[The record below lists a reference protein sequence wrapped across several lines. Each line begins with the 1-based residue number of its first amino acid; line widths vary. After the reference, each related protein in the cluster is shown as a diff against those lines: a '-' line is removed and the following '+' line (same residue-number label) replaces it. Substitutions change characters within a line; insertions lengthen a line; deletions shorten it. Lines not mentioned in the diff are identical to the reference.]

1 MGIVPGQSKRKK
13 EEEEEGLE
21 REGWGGREEGRA
33 TAPRLAR
40 CQASTAPSLLVL
52 VATSLL
58 STATTRTGSSMG

>member
-13 EEEEEGLE
+13 EEEEGFE
-21 REGWGGREEGRA
+21 REGGGGREVGRA
-33 TAPRLAR
+33 TTPRLAR

-58 STATTRTGSSMG
+58 STATNRTGSS